1 MNTEIWKEIP
11 QSIYYLGFKPIYEA
25 SNLGRIRNKNTG
37 KILKLSPT
45 NGNNNQLKV
54 QLRGKY
60 MESLSFRVSY
70 VIYETF
76 RNENDPSAYE
86 KRIYFKDGNCHNFA
100 FENLSLKNF
109 K

>member
-1 MNTEIWKEIP
+1 
-11 QSIYYLGFKPIYEA
+11 
-25 SNLGRIRNKNTG
+25 
-37 KILKLSPT
+37 
-45 NGNNNQLKV
+45 
-54 QLRGKY
+54 